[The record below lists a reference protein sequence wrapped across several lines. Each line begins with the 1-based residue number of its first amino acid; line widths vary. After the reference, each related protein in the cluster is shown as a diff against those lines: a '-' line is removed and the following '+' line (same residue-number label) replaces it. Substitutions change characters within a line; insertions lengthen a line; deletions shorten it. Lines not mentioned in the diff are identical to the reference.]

1 MLCFNDY
8 SRIARTETD
17 NQRNT
22 IPRLSGF
29 HVTYLL
35 WVQEIETVTLGS
47 SSPSPCQHF
56 SSCQRKDGFH
66 TAHGGGGPCTV
77 LFFFNLLGCAG
88 SYLQHVGPS
97 SWPRM
102 ELKGPCMGSMAS
114 SPPDHQGSGCPV
126 PCGSSFQHQ
135 EDDSGSLVEEG
146 GTSVWATRATDIC
159 KHHLRFWSYS
169 GIKSLNST

>member
-1 MLCFNDY
+1 MFCCVLMT
-8 SRIARTETD
+8 IAGLPGQKLITKETRFQD
-17 NQRNT
+17 CLDFT
-22 IPRLSGF
+22 
-29 HVTYLL
+29 HLL

-97 SWPRM
+97 S
-102 ELKGPCMGSMAS
+102 LTKAGTQGPLHGE
-114 SPPDHQGSGCPV
+114 HGI
-126 PCGSSFQHQ
+126 
-135 EDDSGSLVEEG
+135 L
-146 GTSVWATRATDIC
+146 ATRPPGKWWSCPKVLFSIRRMTVG
-159 KHHLRFWSYS
+159 LRWERVAPGY
-169 GIKSLNST
+169 G